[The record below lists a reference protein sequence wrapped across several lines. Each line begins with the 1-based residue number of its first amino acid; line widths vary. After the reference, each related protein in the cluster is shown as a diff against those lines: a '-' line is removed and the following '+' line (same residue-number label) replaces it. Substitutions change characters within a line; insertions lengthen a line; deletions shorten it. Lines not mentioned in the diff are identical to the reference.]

1 MNEPV
6 FDYNFKIKVR
16 RVSPTVYTALF
27 ILGLLC
33 IPRTLAGV
41 FVLYIHLA
49 FSAPPDAASDDS
61 FIVPIIII
69 AGIVIPLIVAVFGI
83 GLWFSGVDTH
93 LRFYE
98 DHFESEG
105 RAPKKYEANF
115 SADYSQV
122 ERIIRQNG
130 IYILYF
136 SKRLAFMA
144 GGSELTDPAAFESFL
159 IRKTGKNIIYR

>member
-6 FDYNFKIKVR
+6 FDFNMKIKMR
-16 RVSPTVYTALF
+16 RVSPMSYTVFF

-33 IPRTLAGV
+33 IPRALAGV
-41 FVLYIHLA
+41 FVLYIELT
-49 FSAPPDAASDDS
+49 FSAPPDAALDDS
-61 FIVPIIII
+61 FIVPLIIIV
-69 AGIVIPLIVAVFGI
+69 GIVIPLIIAVFGI

-105 RAPKKYEANF
+105 RAPKKYAANF

-122 ERIIRQNG
+122 ERISRQNG

-136 SKRLAFMA
+136 SKRLALLA